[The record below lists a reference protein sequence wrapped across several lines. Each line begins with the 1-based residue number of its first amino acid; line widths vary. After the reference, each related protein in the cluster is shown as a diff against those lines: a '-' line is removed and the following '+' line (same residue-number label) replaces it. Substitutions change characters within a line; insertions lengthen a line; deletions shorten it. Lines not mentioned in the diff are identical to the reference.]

1 MRLRDSVALITGAS
15 SGIGA
20 ATAAALAAA
29 GTRVLL
35 AGRDPA
41 RLADIARR
49 TGGVALPA
57 DLATAEGP
65 ARLAEAATRAAAS
78 PPATGQP
85 ATAHRPTGPPAT
97 GPPGG
102 GPLGG
107 VDILVNNAGLGWS
120 GPVSE
125 ITAEKVSE
133 LVTVNLTAAMELTR
147 LLVPGMIQR
156 GRGRVVFVSSIAGVT
171 GVRGEAVYAATKAGL
186 VTFAESLAYEL
197 AEHAV
202 GVSVI
207 IPGVI
212 DTPFFDRRGKPY
224 GRTRP
229 APIPAERAA
238 QAIVAALAH
247 DRDVAYVPRWL
258 RVPAWLH
265 GAAPATFRRLA
276 ARFGDP
282 G

>member
-57 DLATAEGP
+57 DLTTAEGP
-65 ARLAEAATRAAAS
+65 ARLVEAAVRAAA
-78 PPATGQP
+78 
-85 ATAHRPTGPPAT
+85 

-102 GPLGG
+102 I
-107 VDILVNNAGLGWS
+107 DILVNNAGLGWS

-156 GRGRVVFVSSIAGVT
+156 GRGRLVFVSSIAGVT

-229 APIPAERAA
+229 APVPPERAA

-265 GAAPATFRRLA
+265 GAAPATFRALA

>member
-1 MRLRDSVALITGAS
+1 MRLKDSVALITGAS

-29 GTRVLL
+29 GARVLL

-41 RLADIARR
+41 RLADMARR

-65 ARLAEAATRAAAS
+65 ARLAEAAIRAS
-78 PPATGQP
+78 DGI
-85 ATAHRPTGPPAT
+85 
-97 GPPGG
+97 
-102 GPLGG
+102 
-107 VDILVNNAGLGWS
+107 DILINNAGLGWS

-125 ITAEKVSE
+125 ISAETISE

-156 GRGRVVFVSSIAGVT
+156 RRGRLVFVSSIAGVT
-171 GVRGEAVYAATKAGL
+171 GVRGEAVYSATKAGL
-186 VTFAESLAYEL
+186 VAFAESLAYEL

-212 DTPFFDRRGKPY
+212 DTPFFDRRGKAY
-224 GRTRP
+224 GRARP
-229 APIPAERAA
+229 APVPAERAA

-247 DRDVAYVPRWL
+247 DRAVAYVPGWM

-265 GAAPATFRRLA
+265 GAAPTAFRILAT
-276 ARFGDP
+276 RFGDP